1 MFNDVTRP
9 MYHAEWSL
17 GEGGEV
23 VRRKRRGGGGGGIKG
38 WDSRWGG
45 GASFLHG
52 FSPRPCGR
60 ERRCVRRC
68 HKKIGKTTTATAEN
82 FRLGKQF
89 PSRRPATISPAE
101 RCRGGKTLF
110 LLLYRKEK
118 GAANFLLRRK
128 IYRSPRRF

>member
-45 GASFLHG
+45 GLRFSMGSLHG
-52 FSPRPCGR
+52 RVGVRGDVCGDAI
-60 ERRCVRRC
+60 
-68 HKKIGKTTTATAEN
+68 KK
-82 FRLGKQF
+82 
-89 PSRRPATISPAE
+89 
-101 RCRGGKTLF
+101 
-110 LLLYRKEK
+110 
-118 GAANFLLRRK
+118 
-128 IYRSPRRF
+128 